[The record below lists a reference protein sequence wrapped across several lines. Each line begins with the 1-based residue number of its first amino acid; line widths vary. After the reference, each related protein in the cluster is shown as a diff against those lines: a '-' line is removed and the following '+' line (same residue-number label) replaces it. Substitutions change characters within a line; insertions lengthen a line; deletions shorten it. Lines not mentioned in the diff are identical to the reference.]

1 MNFLKNNQFVH
12 EQNSWRIKLEH
23 FQQENVLLKYRLS
36 EMVDDNEGNKFLQ
49 MAEYFQNELLI
60 IDVMMEKL
68 FNELEKF
75 SGLLQENKNDSLVPV
90 EVATDYNKLKKSFV
104 HFENKFLNLSKEF
117 NEKMLG
123 NHNH

>member
-49 MAEYFQNELLI
+49 MAEYFQNKLLI

-75 SGLLQENKNDSLVPV
+75 SGLLQENKNDSLLPV

>member
-1 MNFLKNNQFVH
+1 MH

-75 SGLLQENKNDSLVPV
+75 SGLLRENKNGSLPPD
-90 EVATDYNKLKKSFV
+90 EVAMDYNKLKKSFV
-104 HFENKFLNLSKEF
+104 HFENKFLKLSKEF
-117 NEKMLG
+117 NKRMLG
-123 NHNH
+123 NHSH

>member
-75 SGLLQENKNDSLVPV
+75 SGMLQENKNDSLLPV
-90 EVATDYNKLKKSFV
+90 DVAADYNKLKKSFA

>member
-1 MNFLKNNQFVH
+1 MNLLKNNQFVH

-75 SGLLQENKNDSLVPV
+75 SGMLQENKNDSLLPV
-90 EVATDYNKLKKSFV
+90 DVAADYNKLKKSFA